1 MVHKNPYTIVIKLFD
16 QNDSKNFFFS
26 DRERQVTMS
35 NTEDIELMRTFTW
48 PKVTLENV
56 PKNIE
61 APIFKSR
68 KRTRAHVALF
78 KARDIF
84 CKFLNLDL
92 DVDFKNVIN

>member
-1 MVHKNPYTIVIKLFD
+1 MIQK
-16 QNDSKNFFFS
+16 FFFS

-56 PKNIE
+56 PKNVE

-84 CKFLNLDL
+84 CKF
-92 DVDFKNVIN
+92 

>member
-1 MVHKNPYTIVIKLFD
+1 MERKVLVQKKDIKSNYLLHTIQK
-16 QNDSKNFFFS
+16 FFFS

-56 PKNIE
+56 PKNVE

-84 CKFLNLDL
+84 CKF
-92 DVDFKNVIN
+92 